1 MCFKRA
7 VFLLRN
13 FEQANNKSREV
24 TDNEDDDNYGADLGQ
39 HHLAGF
45 LDINERFNLIYL
57 ILPLIPDQITN
68 S

>member
-13 FEQANNKSREV
+13 FEQANNKPREV

-39 HHLAGF
+39 HHLAGIIN
-45 LDINERFNLIYL
+45 INERFYTTK